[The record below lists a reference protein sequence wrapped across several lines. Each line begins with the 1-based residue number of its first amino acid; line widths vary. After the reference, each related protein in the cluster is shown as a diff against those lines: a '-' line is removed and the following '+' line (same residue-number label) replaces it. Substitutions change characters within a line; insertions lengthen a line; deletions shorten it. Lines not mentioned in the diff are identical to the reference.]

1 MTHWLISGR
10 GQDRLFQ
17 KMMMSNQD
25 LRIML
30 GNFMELNIR
39 SSPKFPTLVFLPH
52 FAPAKLLLVG
62 EDPGCHLGLW
72 PQPVLPL
79 LRLHH
84 NPKTV
89 ELMSP
94 GTSPW
99 LDSIQEPFSGLRP
112 WLLFRMGREATWRRD
127 PREAVVLY

>member
-1 MTHWLISGR
+1 
-10 GQDRLFQ
+10 
-17 KMMMSNQD
+17 
-25 LRIML
+25 ML

-99 LDSIQEPFSGLRP
+99 LESVQEPSLG
-112 WLLFRMGREATWRRD
+112 
-127 PREAVVLY
+127 